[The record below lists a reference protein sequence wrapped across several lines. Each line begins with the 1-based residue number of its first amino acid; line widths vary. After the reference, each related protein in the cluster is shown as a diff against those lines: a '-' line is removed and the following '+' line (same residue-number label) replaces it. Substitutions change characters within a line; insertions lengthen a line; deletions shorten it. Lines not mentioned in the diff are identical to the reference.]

1 MDLLRLV
8 ARPLLAAPF
17 IFDGINAVT
26 HPVPHVEKF
35 QVVANGLEK
44 HGLPPV
50 MDSDATL
57 MARVSGAVSV
67 LAGLGL
73 ATGVAPRTSAALLAA
88 LNVPLTLVNH
98 PVWLG
103 ASAQVRSQ
111 RLSGLTRG
119 AAVGAG
125 LVMAA
130 LDRGGKPSLSWW
142 LANQREHRAELSAVR
157 EATAAA
163 VEQAVASRYVEV

>member
-1 MDLLRLV
+1 MDLLRLI

-17 IFDGINAVT
+17 VVDGLDAVT
-26 HPVPHVEKF
+26 RPAKHVERLK
-35 QVVANGLEK
+35 VVTNGLERL
-44 HGLPPV
+44 GLPPV
-50 MDSDATL
+50 MDADAAL
-57 MARVSGAVSV
+57 LARASGAVSV

-73 ATGVAPRTSAALLAA
+73 ATGVAPRSCATVLAT
-88 LNVPLTLVNH
+88 LNVPLTLVNN
-98 PVWLG
+98 PVWLRS
-103 ASAQVRSQ
+103 SAQVRTE

-119 AAVGAG
+119 AALGAG

-130 LDRGGKPSLSWW
+130 LDRGGKPSLAWW
-142 LANQREHRAELSAVR
+142 LSNEREHRAELSAVR

>member
-17 IFDGINAVT
+17 ILDGIDAVT
-26 HPVPHVEKF
+26 RPGPHVEKF

-44 HGLPPV
+44 LGLPPV
-50 MDSDATL
+50 MNSDAKL
-57 MARVSGAVSV
+57 MTRVSGAASV

-73 ATGVAPRTSAALLAA
+73 ATGMAPRSSATVLAA
-88 LNVPLTLVNH
+88 LNVPLTLVNN
-98 PVWLG
+98 PAWLR
-103 ASAQVRSQ
+103 SSTKTRSQ
-111 RLSGLTRG
+111 QLSGLARG

-142 LANQREHRAELSAVR
+142 LANQREHKAELAAVR